1 MKTRMFVLSLLALT
15 IVSTAYTASA
25 RALEWTGTQLL
36 TTVSAER
43 KLDADG
49 KFGLRAH
56 LFDMRVP
63 TGTMHMAFA
72 YIGPTLSLKSDKG
85 LTLWLSPQLVG
96 MFNFF
101 DGHDSVG
108 PSLWS
113 VLDSGRWS
121 VFLEGEF
128 YFGSDHR
135 RAYYGFYAADTRLR
149 GWANLGVHSE
159 QVDKVLSCGPH
170 IGGDA
175 GFVHLEFQY
184 HYIAE
189 KHTQTGRIVASLRF

>member
-1 MKTRMFVLSLLALT
+1 
-15 IVSTAYTASA
+15 
-25 RALEWTGTQLL
+25 
-36 TTVSAER
+36 
-43 KLDADG
+43 
-49 KFGLRAH
+49 
-56 LFDMRVP
+56 
-63 TGTMHMAFA
+63 MAFA

-175 GFVHLEFQY
+175 GSSIWSSSITTSPRSTHKRAASSHRCGFELHHATYLAPLEKSVARFLLTDS
-184 HYIAE
+184 AFCA
-189 KHTQTGRIVASLRF
+189 IVPVL